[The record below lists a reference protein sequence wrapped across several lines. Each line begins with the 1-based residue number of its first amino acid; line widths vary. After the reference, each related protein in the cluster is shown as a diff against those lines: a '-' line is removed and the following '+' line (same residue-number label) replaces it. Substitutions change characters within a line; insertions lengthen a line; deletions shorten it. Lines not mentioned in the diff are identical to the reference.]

1 MPTAAIATTVE
12 SVSGPFVIAR
22 HEVAGSQRPVK
33 LEPGPGMTDDLETLL
48 RKRPK
53 QKGMELRIERRPD
66 GRWDVGFWRRG
77 ERRNEL
83 IRGYRRFWNGSDDV
97 ARLGAEGQ
105 TRDEALA
112 NFVDLLNLLEGPT
125 R

>member
-1 MPTAAIATTVE
+1 
-12 SVSGPFVIAR
+12 
-22 HEVAGSQRPVK
+22 
-33 LEPGPGMTDDLETLL
+33 MTDDLETLL

-66 GRWDVGFWRRG
+66 GRWDAGFWRRG

-83 IRGYRRFWNGSDDV
+83 TRGYRRFWNGSDDV